1 MKFIALATSAQG
13 QADLAN
19 ATAYAPINLKSEA
32 LLDTGPGAAAAGS
45 QHAETQINLDMN
57 YWAEHRD
64 EIGERWYAWQA
75 K

>member
-19 ATAYAPINLKSEA
+19 ATAYAPVNTKSEA
-32 LLDTGPGAAAAGS
+32 LLNKDLVPLMPS
-45 QHAETQINLDMN
+45 QHAETQITLDLN

-64 EIGERWYAWQA
+64 EIGKRWYDWQA